1 MNSFVVSIFLMIRR
15 ILQCRIVYMR
25 ESTGVIAIICSQVK
39 IVGRNSQYLDFSP
52 PKDSILLSVSALQPT
67 LCLLV
72 VRFVLGAGTPHRHGS
87 PATAYTLRTHQMC
100 ICTPYLCTA
109 TQRTTVFSSE
119 IHTLDGQC
127 MKILGCTQYSVPFRI
142 APRKGECVSKE
153 CLALS
158 IN

>member
-1 MNSFVVSIFLMIRR
+1 MLYNQPSAFWWCDLYLVLARPIATVPQLRHTHYEHIKCAFVPR
-15 ILQCRIVYMR
+15 I
-25 ESTGVIAIICSQVK
+25 
-39 IVGRNSQYLDFSP
+39 
-52 PKDSILLSVSALQPT
+52 
-67 LCLLV
+67 
-72 VRFVLGAGTPHRHGS
+72 
-87 PATAYTLRTHQMC
+87 
-100 ICTPYLCTA
+100 CTA

-158 IN
+158 KVLPEDLEHHISEQFLFPSVFPSDIHALDGQFMARHTCVWGRYLLFYKMCFIR